1 MREALIE
8 IGTQLLFEIFL
19 LVLSVCFAY
28 VSKAVMKTKKLEHIA
43 IAVDELETVVMAVVG
58 ELQQTTVDN
67 LKAASAD
74 GKLSKSDIEYLGK
87 QLVDKVAKGLSAP
100 AIDTLNAAEIDVESM
115 IHSFAEAWIAEIKR
129 SGEHE

>member
-8 IGTQLLFEIFL
+8 IGTQLLFEILL
-19 LVLSVCFAY
+19 LVLSVSFAY
-28 VSKAVMKTKKLEHIA
+28 VSKAVTKTKKLEHIA
-43 IAVDELETVVMAVVG
+43 IAIDELETVVMAVVG

-87 QLVDKVAKGLSAP
+87 QLVDKVAKGLSTP